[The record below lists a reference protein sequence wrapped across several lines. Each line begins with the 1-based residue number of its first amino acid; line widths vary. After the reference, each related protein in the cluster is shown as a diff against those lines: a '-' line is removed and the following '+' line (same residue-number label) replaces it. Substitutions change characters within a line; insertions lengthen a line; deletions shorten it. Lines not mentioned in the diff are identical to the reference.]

1 METPMKAAIASE
13 QGLVI
18 RDVPKPSPRANE
30 VLVKVQAA
38 ALNRADIGQTRGQRH
53 GSSGGI
59 GAVLGMEFA
68 GEIEAVG
75 AEVKGLK
82 ANDRVTCSGS
92 GAWAEYAVTDW
103 GRVNPLPRGTDYAQA
118 VILPIALLTMHNAV
132 VTRGRLKA
140 GEAVMIQ
147 GASSG
152 VGLMGMQIAKAKGAR
167 LVIGTSTNA
176 ERRAQLKEY
185 GADLALD
192 TNDPH
197 WPEQAFEAAG
207 NGVELIVDQVSG
219 GVMNGNMIAS
229 AVLGRIVNVGRLGGT
244 EDRFDFNQHALKR
257 IDYIGVTF
265 RTRSLEEVREIAR
278 LMREDIWHL
287 VENRTLHL
295 PIARRFPFDET
306 AAALDFMKANR
317 HFGKIV
323 LTL

>member
-1 METPMKAAIASE
+1 MKAAVASD

-18 RDVPKPSPRANE
+18 REVPKPSPKANE
-30 VLVKVQAA
+30 VLVKVQVA
-38 ALNRADIGQTRGQRH
+38 ALNRADVGQTHGQRH

-75 AEVKGLK
+75 AEVKGIK
-82 ANDRVTCSGS
+82 AGDRVTCSGA

-103 GRVNPLPRGTDYAQA
+103 GRVNPLPPGLDLGQA
-118 VILPIALLTMHNAV
+118 VTLPIALLTMHNAV
-132 VTRGRLKA
+132 VTRGRLKS

-152 VGLMGMQIAKAKGAR
+152 VGLMGMQIARAKGAR

-176 ERRAQLKEY
+176 GRRTRLKEY

-192 TNDPH
+192 TTDPQ
-197 WPEQAFEAAG
+197 WPEQAFKAAG
-207 NGVELIVDQVSG
+207 NGVELVVDQVSG
-219 GVMNGNMIAS
+219 GVMNGNMKAS

-295 PIARRFPFDET
+295 PIDRTFPLDET
-306 AAALDFMKANR
+306 AAALDYMKANR

-323 LTL
+323 LTV

>member
-1 METPMKAAIASE
+1 MKAAIASE

-18 RDVPKPSPRANE
+18 REVPRPSPKANE
-30 VLVKVQAA
+30 VLVKVRAA
-38 ALNRADIGQTRGQRH
+38 ALNRADVGQTRGQKH
-53 GSSGGI
+53 GSAGGI

-68 GEIEAVG
+68 GEVESAG
-75 AEVKGLK
+75 AEVKGVK
-82 ANDRVTCSGS
+82 AGDRVTCSGA

-103 GRVNPLPRGTDYAQA
+103 GRVNPLPRGLDYDHA
-118 VILPIALLTMHNAV
+118 VTLPIALLTMHNAV

-140 GEAVMIQ
+140 GETVMIQ

-152 VGLMGMQIAKAKGAR
+152 VGLMAMQIAKAKGAR
-167 LVIGTSTNA
+167 FVIGTSTNA
-176 ERRAQLKEY
+176 GRRAHLTEY

-192 TNDPH
+192 TTDPH
-197 WPEQAFEAAG
+197 WPEQAFKASG
-207 NGVELIVDQVSG
+207 NGVDLVVDQVSG

-278 LMREDIWHL
+278 HMREDLWHL
-287 VENRTLHL
+287 VENRTLRL
-295 PIARRFPFDET
+295 PIDRKFALDE
-306 AAALDFMKANR
+306 ASAALDYMNANR

-323 LTL
+323 LTV

>member
-1 METPMKAAIASE
+1 MKAAIASE
-13 QGLVI
+13 RGLVI
-18 RDVPKPSPRANE
+18 REVPKPSPKANE
-30 VLVKVQAA
+30 VLVKVRAA
-38 ALNRADIGQTRGQRH
+38 ALNRADVGQTRGQRH

-75 AEVKGLK
+75 AEVKGHQ
-82 ANDRVTCSGS
+82 AGDRVTCSGA

-103 GRVNPLPRGTDYAQA
+103 GRVNPLPRGLDYAQA
-118 VILPIALLTMHNAV
+118 VTVPIALLTMHNAV
-132 VTRGRLKA
+132 VTRGRLKT

-176 ERRAQLKEY
+176 ERRAHLKEY
-185 GADLALD
+185 GADLVLD
-192 TNDPH
+192 TTDPH

-287 VENRTLHL
+287 VEDRTLRL
-295 PIARRFPFDET
+295 PIARTFPLDE
-306 AAALDFMKANR
+306 AAASLDYMKANR
-317 HFGKIV
+317 HFGKII
-323 LTL
+323 LTV

>member
-1 METPMKAAIASE
+1 MKAAIASE

-18 RDVPKPSPRANE
+18 REVPKPSPKANE

-38 ALNRADIGQTRGQRH
+38 ALNRADVGQTRGQRH

-82 ANDRVTCSGS
+82 AGDRVTCSGA

-103 GRVNPLPRGTDYAQA
+103 GRVNPLPRGLDYAQA
-118 VILPIALLTMHNAV
+118 VTMPIALLTMHNAV

-140 GEAVMIQ
+140 GESVMIQ

-152 VGLMGMQIAKAKGAR
+152 VGLMAMQLAKAKGAR

-176 ERRAQLKEY
+176 ERRAHLKEY

-192 TNDPH
+192 TTDPH

-287 VENRTLHL
+287 VENRTLRL
-295 PIARRFPFDET
+295 PIARTFLLDET
-306 AAALDFMKANR
+306 AAALDYMKANR

-323 LTL
+323 LTV

>member
-1 METPMKAAIASE
+1 MKAAITSE

-18 RDVPKPSPRANE
+18 REVPKPSPKANE

-38 ALNRADIGQTRGQRH
+38 ALNRADVGQTRGQRH

-82 ANDRVTCSGS
+82 AGDRVTCSGA

-103 GRVNPLPRGTDYAQA
+103 GRVNPLPRGLDYAQA
-118 VILPIALLTMHNAV
+118 VTMPIALLTMHNAV

-140 GEAVMIQ
+140 GESVMIQ

-152 VGLMGMQIAKAKGAR
+152 VGLMAMQLAKAKGAR

-176 ERRAQLKEY
+176 ERRAHLKEY

-192 TNDPH
+192 TTDPH

-287 VENRTLHL
+287 VENRTLRL
-295 PIARRFPFDET
+295 PIARTFLLDET
-306 AAALDFMKANR
+306 AAALDYMKANR

-323 LTL
+323 LTV

>member
-1 METPMKAAIASE
+1 MKAAIASE

-18 RDVPKPSPRANE
+18 REVPKPSPNANE
-30 VLVKVQAA
+30 VLVKVHAA
-38 ALNRADIGQTRGQRH
+38 ALNRADVGQARGQKH

-68 GEIEAVG
+68 GEVAAVG
-75 AEVKGLK
+75 ADVKGVK
-82 ANDRVTCSGS
+82 AGDRVTCSGP
-92 GAWAEYAVTDW
+92 GAWADYAVTDW
-103 GRVNPLPRGTDYAQA
+103 GRVNPLPRGLDYDQA
-118 VILPIALLTMHNAV
+118 VTLPIALLTMHNAV

-140 GEAVMIQ
+140 GEAVLIQ

-152 VGLMGMQIAKAKGAR
+152 VGLMAMQIAKAKGAR
-167 LVIGTSTNA
+167 FVIGTSTNSG
-176 ERRAQLKEY
+176 RRARLTEY

-192 TNDPH
+192 TADPH
-197 WPEQAFEAAG
+197 WPEQAFKAAG

-219 GVMNGNMIAS
+219 GVMNGNMTAS

-244 EDRFDFNQHALKR
+244 DDRFDFNLHAMKR

-287 VENRTLHL
+287 VENRALHL
-295 PIARRFPFDET
+295 PIDRRFPLGEA
-306 AAALDFMKANR
+306 AAALDYMKANR
-317 HFGKIV
+317 HFGKII
-323 LTL
+323 LTV

>member
-1 METPMKAAIASE
+1 MKAAIASE
-13 QGLVI
+13 QGLMI
-18 RDVPKPSPRANE
+18 REVPKPSPKANE

-38 ALNRADIGQTRGQRH
+38 ALNRADVGQTHGQRH

-68 GEIEAVG
+68 GEIESVG
-75 AEVKGLK
+75 AEVKGIK
-82 ANDRVTCSGS
+82 AGDRVTCSGA
-92 GAWAEYAVTDW
+92 GAWADYAVTDW
-103 GRVNPLPRGTDYAQA
+103 GRVNRLPRGLDYVQA
-118 VILPIALLTMHNAV
+118 VTLPIALLTMHNAV
-132 VTRGRLKA
+132 VTKGRLKA
-140 GEAVMIQ
+140 GEAAMIQ

-152 VGLMGMQIAKAKGAR
+152 VGLMAMQIAKAKGAR

-176 ERRAQLKEY
+176 GRRAHLREY

-192 TNDPH
+192 TTDPH
-197 WPEQAFEAAG
+197 WPEQAFKAAG

-219 GVMNGNMIAS
+219 GVMNGNMTAS

-287 VENRTLHL
+287 VENGTLRL
-295 PIARRFPFDET
+295 PIDRKFPLDEA
-306 AAALDFMKANR
+306 AAALEYMKANR

-323 LTL
+323 LTV

>member
-1 METPMKAAIASE
+1 MKAAIASE

-18 RDVPKPSPRANE
+18 REVPKPSPKANE

-38 ALNRADIGQTRGQRH
+38 ALNRADVGQTRGQRH

-59 GAVLGMEFA
+59 GAVLGREFA

-82 ANDRVTCSGS
+82 AGDRVTCSGA

-103 GRVNPLPRGTDYAQA
+103 GRVNPLPRGLDYAQA
-118 VILPIALLTMHNAV
+118 VTMPIALLTMHNAV

-140 GEAVMIQ
+140 GESVMIQ

-152 VGLMGMQIAKAKGAR
+152 VGLMAMQLAKAKGAR

-176 ERRAQLKEY
+176 ERRAHLKEY

-192 TNDPH
+192 TTDPH

-287 VENRTLHL
+287 VENRTLRL
-295 PIARRFPFDET
+295 PIARTFLLDET
-306 AAALDFMKANR
+306 AAALDYMKANR

-323 LTL
+323 LTV

>member
-1 METPMKAAIASE
+1 MKAAIASE
-13 QGLVI
+13 RGLVI
-18 RDVPKPSPRANE
+18 REVPKPSPKANE
-30 VLVKVQAA
+30 VLVKVRAA
-38 ALNRADIGQTRGQRH
+38 ALNRADVGQTRGQRH

-75 AEVKGLK
+75 AEVKGHQ
-82 ANDRVTCSGS
+82 AGDRVTCSGA

-103 GRVNPLPRGTDYAQA
+103 GRVNPLPRGLDYAQA
-118 VILPIALLTMHNAV
+118 VTVPIALLTMHNAV
-132 VTRGRLKA
+132 VTRGRLKT

-176 ERRAQLKEY
+176 ERRAHLKEY
-185 GADLALD
+185 GADLVLD
-192 TNDPH
+192 TTDPH

-287 VENRTLHL
+287 VEDRTLRL
-295 PIARRFPFDET
+295 PIARTFPLDE
-306 AAALDFMKANR
+306 AAASLDYMKANR

-323 LTL
+323 LTV